1 MIVTVCGG
9 KGGVGKSTVSLNLA
23 AALDGVVVDADL
35 GMADLPT
42 DGGPTL
48 HDVLAGRIDPL
59 TAVRTDWAV
68 GVLPAGRSLAGAR
81 SVEPAELTPV
91 LETLSDTYEYVIVD
105 APAGFAA
112 DAALPIVAAD
122 CCVLVTTPEPATLA
136 DAVRTRSLARELGT
150 DLGAVVLNRAAQTR
164 DSVTKTLGGP
174 QVAVPTHQ
182 DIHEA
187 QQSGVPVSYTDAD
200 PEPVQRFESVADRLR
215 TVARDRRTGTPTT
228 GGAENS

>member
-9 KGGVGKSTVSLNLA
+9 KGGVGKSTVALNLA

-48 HDVLAGRIDPL
+48 HDVLAGRVDPL
-59 TAVRTDWAV
+59 DAVRTEWAV

-81 SVEPAELTPV
+81 SVEPRELLPV
-91 LETLSDTYEYVIVD
+91 LDTLADRFEYVIVD
-105 APAGFAA
+105 APAGFEA
-112 DAALPIVAAD
+112 DAALSIAAGD
-122 CCVLVTTPEPATLA
+122 CCVLVTTPDPATLA

-150 DLGAVVLNRAAQTR
+150 NLGAVLLNRAEQTR
-164 DSVTKTLGGP
+164 DSVTNTLGGP
-174 QVAVPTHQ
+174 QFAMPHST

-187 QQSGVPVSYTDAD
+187 QQSGLPVAYTDAD
-200 PEPVQRFESVADRLR
+200 PEPVRRFKSVADHLR
-215 TVARDRRTGTPTT
+215 TVAQDRHTGTPAT
-228 GGAENS
+228 